1 MRVTGYHVHCRLPQ
15 ASFSECLKQSP
26 NSKRIN
32 LTSSLLFIS
41 HITASDALAK
51 ASHITHMQMT
61 DKQTLPLDEMGK
73 TWSDFQC
80 TTKP

>member
-1 MRVTGYHVHCRLPQ
+1 MSIVFCRLPQ
-15 ASFSECLKQSP
+15 ASSSECLKQSP
-26 NSKRIN
+26 NGERIN

-51 ASHITHMQMT
+51 ASHITHMQIT
-61 DKQTLPLDEMGK
+61 EKQTLPLDEMGE
-73 TWSDFQC
+73 TWSVFQC